1 MLEILIASHIVSVRS
16 LPSYCRYDKVDRI
29 VVCVVSNIERFCFAQ
44 RPGCAYERHRPCVV
58 FLQRGVMRGS
68 RVYAHELDHCRG
80 MRHD

>member
-1 MLEILIASHIVSVRS
+1 MLELLMASRIVSLSS
-16 LPSYCRYDKVDRI
+16 LPSYCKYDKADRI
-29 VVCVVSNIERFCFAQ
+29 VVCVVDDMQRFCFAST
-44 RPGCAYERHRPCVV
+44 PGCSYSRHRPCVV